1 MVLRKQVGVAEMESQ
16 VQVENLD
23 HLGLVAGIVDE
34 LGLVELIDELVPR
47 HKLNCLSSGQVVKAM
62 ILNCLGFLSA
72 PLYLFSEF
80 FTSKPVSHLLGEGA
94 EARHL
99 NDDRLGRV
107 LDELHELGTTA
118 VFLKAAVQ
126 GVKRFKVK
134 TNQMHLDST
143 SFSLEG
149 EYKVQEDREEEDEEE
164 GVNKKSVNTETIGLK
179 SREDGEEKEEGMKAI
194 EITRGYSRD
203 HRPDLKQFMMN
214 LVCSRDGGIPLWL
227 KVANGNTTDSR
238 EFSGILNEFSQQ
250 WDLQGMFVV
259 DAAFYSEPNLKHV
272 SSLKWISRVPQ
283 TLKEAQELV
292 GSSTDERQECLCT
305 MEDYRLWEC
314 RSSYGGIEQRWIL
327 VESLSRKA
335 DSATVEKELQRQ
347 DSRVKR
353 EIKKLS
359 SQVFACYPDACEALL
374 RFKEMH
380 LKDHQLLSAKIET
393 VFAKRQPGQPK
404 EGKKSPE
411 MLGYRVM
418 ATLER
423 KIEGETQH
431 QRQYSRFILATNEMD
446 GEAWSAQKIL
456 EEYKEQQKV
465 ERGFRFLKDPLFFT
479 SSVFVK
485 KPERVEALALIMAL
499 TLLVYSLAERKLR
512 LALVEQQATV
522 LDQKRRPTRN
532 PTFRWILQT
541 FQGIHL
547 LVINGISQI
556 TNLSLERLKVIQS
569 LGPPVA
575 KYYSLTDTLSTC
587 GM

>member
-1 MVLRKQVGVAEMESQ
+1 MKNR

-47 HKLNCLSSGQVVKAM
+47 HKLNCISSGQVVKAM

-80 FTSKPVSHLLGEGA
+80 FSSKPVSHLLGEGI

-107 LDELHELGTTA
+107 LDELYESGTTG
-118 VFLKAAVQ
+118 VFLRAALQ
-126 GVKRFKVK
+126 GVKRFGVK
-134 TNQMHLDST
+134 INQVHVDST
-143 SFSLEG
+143 SFSVDG
-149 EYKVQEDREEEDEEE
+149 EYKREEKKE
-164 GVNKKSVNTETIGLK
+164 GKEKE
-179 SREDGEEKEEGMKAI
+179 GEEMKAI
-194 EITRGYSRD
+194 EIRRGYSRD
-203 HRPDLKQFMMN
+203 HRPDLKQYMVN
-214 LVCSRDGGIPLWL
+214 LVCSQDGGIPLWL
-227 KVANGNTTDSR
+227 KVASGNTSDSR
-238 EFSGILNEFSQQ
+238 EFSGILKDFSQQ
-250 WDLQGMFVV
+250 WNLEGMFVI
-259 DAAFYSEPNLKHV
+259 DAAFYSEPNLKDV
-272 SSLKWISRVPQ
+272 SSLKWVSRVPQ
-283 TLKEAQELV
+283 TLKEAKELIR
-292 GSSTDERQECLCT
+292 SSTDELKEVPCT
-305 MEDYRLWEC
+305 VKDYRLWEC

-327 VESLSRKA
+327 VESLSRKV
-335 DSATVEKELQRQ
+335 DSATVEKNLQRQ
-347 DSRVKR
+347 DSQVKR

-374 RFKEMH
+374 LFKKEH
-380 LKDHQLLSAKIET
+380 IKGHQLLSTQIET
-393 VFAKRQPGQPK
+393 VLAKRQPGQPK
-404 EGKKSPE
+404 GEKKSPA
-411 MLGYRVM
+411 MLGYRIV
-418 ATLER
+418 ATLGRNVE
-423 KIEGETQH
+423 EETQS

-446 GEAWSAQKIL
+446 GEIWTAQKIL
-456 EEYKEQQKV
+456 EEYKGQQKV

-485 KPERVEALALIMAL
+485 KAERVEALALIMAL

-522 LDQKRRPTRN
+522 LDQKRQPTRN

-547 LVINGISQI
+547 LVIHGIPQI
-556 TNLSLERLKVIQS
+556 TNLSLERLKIIHS

-575 KYYSLTDTLSTC
+575 KYYSLNGSLSTC